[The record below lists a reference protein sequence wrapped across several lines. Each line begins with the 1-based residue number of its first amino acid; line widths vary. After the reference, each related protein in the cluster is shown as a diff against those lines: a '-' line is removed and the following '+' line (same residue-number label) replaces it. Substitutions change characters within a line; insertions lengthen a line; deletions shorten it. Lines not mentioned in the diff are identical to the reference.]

1 MGNNKGSNIFL
12 GVIGV
17 ATLLVA
23 IIGATFA
30 FFGANSGSSE
40 GAVSAQSAIINLG
53 YEDKTG
59 GLKTNLIP
67 AEYWIAEYA
76 AREQFLLNQT
86 ALNKWKEENPDKFY
100 TVDGLESG
108 KAKNFQCMDD
118 NGNEVCGVYEFTI
131 GNPSFTTVQTVYG
144 SIKVVTP
151 DMKDVWFRIY
161 DEEGTQVVAPTS
173 FDSAV
178 NSVIEL
184 PTLTQRLLPSSSDS
198 GKTPDKDGD
207 SFTQAEPSSYT
218 LVEETN
224 NGKKEYNK
232 RTYTLVLWIE
242 ETQTNQTE
250 TSGGGKMFAASVNF
264 TSASGTSGVSGVIAG
279 ALQGENPDNPDGSSY
294 PKPEVPEADPDE
306 GQENGA

>member
-76 AREQFLLNQT
+76 AREQFLLNQA
-86 ALNKWKEENPDKFY
+86 ALDDWKEENPNKFY
-100 TVDGLESG
+100 TVDGLETG

-184 PTLTQRLLPSSSDS
+184 PTLTQRLLPSSLDT
-198 GKTPDKDGD
+198 GKTKDDGFD
-207 SFTQAEPSSYT
+207 LEKPSTYT
-218 LVEETN
+218 IVEETN

-250 TSGGGKMFAASVNF
+250 TSGSGKVFAASVNF

-279 ALQGENPDNPDGSSY
+279 ALQGENADNPDGSSY
-294 PKPEVPEADPDE
+294 PEPEVPEADPEE
-306 GQENGA
+306 GQETGA